1 MLISSKKSSMDG
13 QDRKAA
19 ELVKVFDLSVI
30 ESLSNPSDVVCN
42 AVWVAV
48 LTCKEVVCVAI

>member
-13 QDRKAA
+13 QDQKAT

-48 LTCKEVVCVAI
+48 LI